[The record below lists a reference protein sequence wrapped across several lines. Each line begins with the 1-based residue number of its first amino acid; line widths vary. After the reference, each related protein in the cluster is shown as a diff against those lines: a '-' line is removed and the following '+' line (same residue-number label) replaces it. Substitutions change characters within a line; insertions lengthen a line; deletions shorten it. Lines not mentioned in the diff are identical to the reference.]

1 MNKAVTTVSPAP
13 GKFILNC
20 LVSALVGS
28 VILIILSAIASVV
41 LNTLREPDG
50 LYGICAI
57 IICAVS
63 SFAGGVSAKRKNK
76 RSALFCGLLN
86 AGFMILI
93 LIAASFILQSVE
105 SNAPIWQMLI
115 LPAGS
120 VMGAVLAN

>member
-1 MNKAVTTVSPAP
+1 MNKTVASASPAP

-28 VILIILSAIASVV
+28 VIIIILCGIASVI
-41 LNTLREPDG
+41 LNGVHEPDG

-57 IICAVS
+57 IIYAVS
-63 SFAGGVSAKRKNK
+63 SFVGGVSAKRKNR

-93 LIAASFILQSVE
+93 VLAVSFILPAAKPS
-105 SNAPIWQMLI
+105 APLWQILI
-115 LPAGS
+115 LPAAS
-120 VMGAVLAN
+120 VLGAVLVN